1 MAGGSWWRSVEVTV
15 VLIGLYYTGICYGGF
30 GGHVGGHTVHL
41 DIEANKFKEVY
52 VGREKA

>member
-1 MAGGSWWRSVEVTV
+1 MVTV
-15 VLIGLYYTGICYGGF
+15 VLIGLYYTGNCYGGF

-41 DIEANKFKEVY
+41 DIKANKFKEVY